1 MPASA
6 TSIRLRTRP
15 GRARAE
21 DIDRHVGARVR
32 ERRIMLGLTQ
42 QVMAELIGVTYQQ
55 AHKYEKGINRIAA
68 GRLHQIARALGVEVG
83 YFFEGVGTERDFRPN
98 PQQRMLLELARNFV
112 AMPSR
117 GHQEAICTLAR
128 SLANADLV
136 LALETETVVSLEAA

>member
-1 MPASA
+1 MPATA
-6 TSIRLRTRP
+6 TSIRRNRP
-15 GRARAE
+15 GRRRAE

-42 QVMAELIGVTYQQ
+42 EAMAELIGVTYQQ

-83 YFFEGVGTERDFRPN
+83 YFFEGVETERDFRPN

-117 GHQEAICTLAR
+117 KHQEAICTLA
-128 SLANADLV
+128 LAGQCRLGAGAGDRDRRQ
-136 LALETETVVSLEAA
+136 S